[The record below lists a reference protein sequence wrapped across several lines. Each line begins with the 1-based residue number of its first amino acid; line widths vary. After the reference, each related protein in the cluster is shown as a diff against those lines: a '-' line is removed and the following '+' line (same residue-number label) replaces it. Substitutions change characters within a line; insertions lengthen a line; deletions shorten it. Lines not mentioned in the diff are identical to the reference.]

1 MMEAIPSRVLAV
13 MAKRLRFFPLA
24 RGALVLLVG
33 VLVLA
38 PLRPMAAFGPIPP
51 ATPDARVA
59 AAVAR
64 LTEVSGEPPFQTTRI
79 FDRHGHL
86 LYEVRDRGRRT
97 VVGLHQVPRALVLAT
112 IATEDKNFYRH
123 GGVDPEAIARAAY
136 QNWQAYDIVSGASTI
151 PQQLARLL
159 LLDQE
164 ERFELS
170 LNRKVREAL
179 LAIDLDNRYSKDEL
193 LEMYL
198 NTVYYGNQAYGV
210 AAAAEVY
217 FGKALAELTLAESAF
232 LAGLPQ
238 APVQYDPFRRLPA
251 AQERQR
257 VVLDLMEAEGYI
269 TATEKATALAEPIR
283 IVPPPNLDRQAP
295 HFVDYVREL
304 LIERFGTEGLRQ
316 GLQVYTSIDPRYQQ
330 LAEGIARAQIAQEGA
345 AVGAENAA
353 VVIIHPPTG
362 QILAMVGSI
371 DYENEAI
378 AGQVNMTTAPR
389 QPGSA
394 IKPVL
399 YAAAF
404 ARGWSPATTIWDTPV
419 SFPLGNGRVYV
430 PRNVTGRHYGL
441 LRLRQALA
449 NSLNVPA
456 VKLLHELGVPA
467 MLETARDMGIRAWRG
482 ADERYGLALAVGG
495 YEVSLLELTH
505 AYATLAN
512 NGAFIP
518 LSPVLEIRDGAG
530 QVLFRAAPPDPPVQA
545 VSAVAAYQVTDI
557 LADPV
562 ARRLIFGT
570 GTALD
575 TSRPTAVK
583 TGTTDNFRDTL
594 AVGYTS
600 YLAIGVWVGNSN
612 GRPMQNTLAFRV
624 AAPIWHDLF
633 ETIWARPDLHSELGF
648 APGNVPASFV
658 TPPDLYRAPVCDL
671 MAGRFA
677 LGCPH
682 AYTEV
687 FAPVANAPADEAAA
701 TSQGYCLPLLA
712 EGMPMAVQAQ
722 ARFVPLPRSG
732 ADRVAA
738 QQWAAR
744 FGLRLQ
750 TLAACPPTVL
760 AREPAPRPTPPAPR
774 LFVFVPSSEDGG
786 ENAVGSRVM
795 VAEGIR
801 SNLNVRAR
809 PGRRA
814 PVLGVLRPGQVAL
827 VRGGPQEADGAS
839 WLEIRIPET
848 GLTGWVAA
856 ALVRGVPPETTPPAS
871 EGAPVAPPET
881 GSGGP

>member
-1 MMEAIPSRVLAV
+1 MPNLLPGSPFIGKVLALFV
-13 MAKRLRFFPLA
+13 GMLA
-24 RGALVLLVG
+24 
-33 VLVLA
+33 LA
-38 PLRPMAAFGPIPP
+38 PLRPMAALGPTPP
-51 ATPDARVA
+51 TTPDARVA

-64 LTEVSGEPPFQTTRI
+64 LTAVSGEPPFQTTRF
-79 FDRHGHL
+79 FDRHGNL

-97 VVGLHQVPRALVLAT
+97 VVGLHQVPRTLILAT

-123 GGVDPEAIARAAY
+123 GGIDPEAIARAAY

-159 LLDQE
+159 LLDEE

-170 LNRKVREAL
+170 LNRKMREAL

-193 LEMYL
+193 LELYL

-217 FGKALAELTLAESAF
+217 FGKPLAQLSLAESAF

-238 APVQYDPFRRLPA
+238 APVSYDPFRRLPA
-251 AQERQR
+251 ALERQR
-257 VVLDLMEAEGYI
+257 VVLDLMETQGYI
-269 TATEKATALAEPIR
+269 SAAEKAAALAEPIR
-283 IVPPPNLDRQAP
+283 IASAPTPVWQAP

-304 LIERFGTEGLRQ
+304 IIERFGTEGLRQ

-330 LAEGIARAQIAQEGA
+330 LAERIARAQIAQEGV

-371 DYENEAI
+371 DYANEAI

-404 ARGWSPATTIWDTPV
+404 ARGWSPASTVWDTPV
-419 SFPLGNGRVYV
+419 AFPLGGGRVYA
-430 PRNVTGRHYGL
+430 PRNVTGRYYGL

-456 VKLLHELGVPA
+456 VKLLHEMGVPA
-467 MLETARDMGIRAWRG
+467 LLETARHMGIRAWRG

-495 YEVSLLELTH
+495 YEVPLLELTH

-512 NGAFIP
+512 NGAFVP
-518 LSPVLEIRDGAG
+518 LSPILEIRDGAG
-530 QVLFRAAPPDPPVQA
+530 QVLFRAVPPDPPVQA
-545 VSAVAAYQVTDI
+545 VPAIAAYQVTDI
-557 LADPV
+557 LADRR
-562 ARRLIFGT
+562 ARQLIFGT

-583 TGTTDNFRDTL
+583 TGTTDSFRDTL

-600 YLAIGVWVGNSN
+600 YLAVGVWVGNSN
-612 GRPMQNTLAFRV
+612 GRPMKNTLAFRV
-624 AAPIWHDLF
+624 AAPIWHDVF
-633 ETIWARPDLHSELGF
+633 ETIWATPELHPVLGF
-648 APGNVPASFV
+648 AAGELPEGF
-658 TPPDLYRAPVCDL
+658 TPPLGLYPVPVCDV

-687 FAPVANAPADEAAA
+687 LAPAANAPADKGA
-701 TSQGYCLPLLA
+701 TPSQGYCLPLLA
-712 EGMPMAVQAQ
+712 EGMPMDVQAQ
-722 ARFVPLPRSG
+722 ARFVPLPRSRE
-732 ADRVAA
+732 DRAA
-738 QQWAAR
+738 AHQWAAR

-750 TLAACPPTVL
+750 TPTDCAQTVL
-760 AREPAPRPTPPAPR
+760 VRQPAPTPTPPAPR
-774 LFVFVPSSEDGG
+774 LFVLIPASEDDDEGWT
-786 ENAVGSRVM
+786 GSRVT

-801 SNLNVRAR
+801 SNLNVRAQ
-809 PGRRA
+809 PGRGAR
-814 PVLGVLRPGQVAL
+814 VLGVLRPGQVAI
-827 VRGGPQEADGAS
+827 VRQGPREADGER

-848 GLTGWVAA
+848 GLMGWVAA
-856 ALVRGVPPETTPPAS
+856 ALVRGLPPEDSAPTS
-871 EGAPVAPPET
+871 ERESSSAAPSEV

>member
-1 MMEAIPSRVLAV
+1 MRCFPFVRGVLV
-13 MAKRLRFFPLA
+13 F
-24 RGALVLLVG
+24 LVG

-51 ATPDARVA
+51 AAEDARVA

-112 IATEDKNFYRH
+112 IATEDKHFYRH

-136 QNWQAYDIVSGASTI
+136 QNWRAYDIVSGASTI

-159 LLDQE
+159 LLDE
-164 ERFELS
+164 DERFELS

-217 FGKALAELTLAESAF
+217 FGKTLAELSLAESAF

-251 AQERQR
+251 ALERQR
-257 VVLDLMEAEGYI
+257 VVLDLMETEGYI
-269 TATEKATALAEPIR
+269 TAHEKAAALAEPIR
-283 IVPPPNLDRQAP
+283 VVPPPTLDRQAP

-304 LIERFGTEGLRQ
+304 LIERFGTEGLRH
-316 GLQVYTSIDPRYQQ
+316 GLQVYTSVDPRYQQ
-330 LAEGIARAQIAQEGA
+330 LAERIARAQIAQEGV

-362 QILAMVGSI
+362 HILAMVGSV

-378 AGQVNMTTAPR
+378 SGQVNMTTAPR
-389 QPGSA
+389 QLGRPSSPCFTRSLCPRVVAGFYH
-394 IKPVL
+394 L
-399 YAAAF
+399 GYAGGF
-404 ARGWSPATTIWDTPV
+404 S
-419 SFPLGNGRVYV
+419 LGGGRTYV

-467 MLETARDMGIRAWRG
+467 MLATARDMGIRAWRG
-482 ADERYGLALAVGG
+482 AEERYGLALAVGG
-495 YEVSLLELTH
+495 YEVPLLELTH

-512 NGAFIP
+512 NGAFVP
-518 LSPVLEIRDGAG
+518 LSPILEIRDSAG
-530 QVLFRAAPPDPPVQA
+530 RVLFRAKPPDPSVQVVPA
-545 VSAVAAYQVTDI
+545 AAAYQVTDI
-557 LADPV
+557 LADPR
-562 ARRLIFGT
+562 ARQLVFGT

-612 GRPMQNTLAFRV
+612 GRPMKNTLAFRV

-633 ETIWARPDLHSELGF
+633 ETIWARPELHAELGF
-648 APGNVPASFV
+648 AAGNVPDSFAA
-658 TPPDLYRAPVCDL
+658 PPGLYRAPVCDL

-687 FAPVANAPADEAAA
+687 FAAVANAPAEAAA
-701 TSQGYCLPLLA
+701 AAQGYCVPLLA
-712 EGMPMAVQAQ
+712 EGMPMEVQAQ
-722 ARFVPLPRSG
+722 ARFVPLPRSRE
-732 ADRVAA
+732 DRSAA

-744 FGLRLQ
+744 FGLRLHN
-750 TLAACPPTVL
+750 LADCSPTVL
-760 AREPAPRPTPPAPR
+760 ARQPAPTPTPPAPR
-774 LFVFVPSSEDGG
+774 LFVFVPSPENEDQGLT
-786 ENAVGSRVM
+786 GSRVT

-809 PGRRA
+809 PGRGA

-827 VRGGPQEADGAS
+827 VRGGPQEADGES

-856 ALVRGVPPETTPPAS
+856 ALVHGLLPESAAPT
-871 EGAPVAPPET
+871 PVAQPEA